1 MRRRMKINRI
11 RFLIDVFFNY
21 NWHSNSFYNTSS
33 NLTDYFNDYV
43 LRHRTI
49 KEKIKEYSK

>member
-1 MRRRMKINRI
+1 MKINRI